1 MKFFLGLTWVLSSF
15 LFFFVGRHSVETVAS
30 GRVPASAKPK
40 VIGQSVSVGLGDS
53 QDLQYRAK
61 VDTGAE
67 SSSLH
72 AFDIKVHDVKEGKRI
87 VPYVRYKTIDDQG
100 RVHQFNK
107 RVSRIDDVKNS
118 NGTTIRY
125 YVKERVWL
133 HGVAY
138 DIEMNL
144 TNRKDMTF
152 KFLLGKNM
160 LRMGELFVDPNK
172 DVIIYE
178 ENVPR
183 YVYRE

>member
-15 LFFFVGRHSVETVAS
+15 LFYFLGRTSVETVVPTRA
-30 GRVPASAKPK
+30 PASIDQK
-40 VIGQSVSVGLGDS
+40 VIGQSVSVGIGETRS
-53 QDLQYRAK
+53 LQYRAK

-72 AFDIKVHDVKEGKRI
+72 AFDIRVHDVKEGKRL

-125 YVKERVWL
+125 YVMERVWL

-178 ENVPR
+178 ENAPR

>member
-1 MKFFLGLTWVLSSF
+1 
-15 LFFFVGRHSVETVAS
+15 
-30 GRVPASAKPK
+30 
-40 VIGQSVSVGLGDS
+40 
-53 QDLQYRAK
+53 
-61 VDTGAE
+61 
-67 SSSLH
+67 
-72 AFDIKVHDVKEGKRI
+72 
-87 VPYVRYKTIDDQG
+87 
-100 RVHQFNK
+100 
-107 RVSRIDDVKNS
+107 VSRIDDVKNS

-125 YVKERVWL
+125 YVMERVWL

-178 ENVPR
+178 ENAPR